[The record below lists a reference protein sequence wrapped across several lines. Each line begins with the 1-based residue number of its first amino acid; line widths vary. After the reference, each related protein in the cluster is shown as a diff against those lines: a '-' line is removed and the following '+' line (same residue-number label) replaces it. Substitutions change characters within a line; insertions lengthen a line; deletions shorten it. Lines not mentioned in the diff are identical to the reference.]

1 MQYATRHI
9 NHNLTDESIIVYMW
23 HYAAGLLHMKCIIYM
38 SLLINFAVVL
48 RGMHTILHTVCV
60 SICLSV
66 YLSLCAHHCNPV
78 HDLFLVCNLI
88 DFVQIEAIRTPQ

>member
-48 RGMHTILHTVCV
+48 RGMHTIAHRMRVHLSV
-60 SICLSV
+60 CLSV
-66 YLSLCAHHCNPV
+66 SLC
-78 HDLFLVCNLI
+78 
-88 DFVQIEAIRTPQ
+88 TPL